1 MSGRLYAASL
11 VALSLIIAAAISWP
25 VFSILA
31 ALYLFV
37 LVAWALVERA
47 EAWAVAREAQAAA
60 TKAVEQAETFA
71 DELTAERKRSKDAEK
86 AVVRLVGEKLRLSN
100 DLMRAQMLASDAREE
115 LAAAPAPVIPLP
127 VVREASPYDRPV
139 ADGHFPVHT
148 EVNDDDIEALMRATE
163 EN

>member
-47 EAWAVAREAQAAA
+47 EAWAVAREAQETAS
-60 TKAVEQAETFA
+60 KAVAQSESIRKTA
-71 DELTAERKRSKDAEK
+71 DA
-86 AVVRLVGEKLRLSN
+86 
-100 DLMRAQMLASDAREE
+100 LASELQASSAANEILAHELHCSDEIIHRLQGDL
-115 LAAAPAPVIPLP
+115 LAAQLL
-127 VVREASPYDRPV
+127 AS
-139 ADGHFPVHT
+139 
-148 EVNDDDIEALMRATE
+148 ALMRATE

>member
-31 ALYLFV
+31 ALYLLV

-47 EAWAVAREAQAAA
+47 EANAKAAKADAR
-60 TKAVEQAETFA
+60 AEVLA
-71 DELTAERKRSKDAEK
+71 DEICHVHAANELLCAELAASDQKIR
-86 AVVRLVGEKLRLSN
+86 RLSN
-100 DLMRAQMLASDAREE
+100 DLLAAQMLASDAREE

-127 VVREASPYDRPV
+127 VVREKSPYDWPV

-148 EVNDDDIEALMRATE
+148 EVNNDEIEALMRATE

>member
-1 MSGRLYAASL
+1 VSGRLYAASL

-31 ALYLFV
+31 ALYLLV

-47 EAWAVAREAQAAA
+47 EAWTVAREAQAAA
-60 TKAVEQAETFA
+60 TRAVEQAETFA
-71 DELTAERKRSKDAEK
+71 DEQKATHAANEILCAELAASDATI
-86 AVVRLVGEKLRLSN
+86 RRLSN
-100 DLMRAQMLASDAREE
+100 DLLAAQLLASDAREE

-127 VVREASPYDRPV
+127 VVREASPYDWPV

-148 EVNDDDIEALMRATE
+148 EVNDDEIEALMRATE